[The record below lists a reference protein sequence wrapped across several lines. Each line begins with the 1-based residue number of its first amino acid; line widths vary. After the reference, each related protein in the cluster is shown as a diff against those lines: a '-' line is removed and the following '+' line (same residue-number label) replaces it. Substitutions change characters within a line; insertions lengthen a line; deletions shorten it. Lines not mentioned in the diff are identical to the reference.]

1 MQQAPCSLPGLR
13 KVIST
18 GTLWKQQVCAMAKL
32 RFLKLRRERKIL
44 LSLLLI
50 LGIPFTPIIFEKIV
64 DVVSNYT
71 HCWELSSSMYFLSL
85 KQPSQAPLTS
95 LLVISNTGSN
105 IEDFMQALKPQ
116 DIFLE
121 VGDFRNRNGSGDPSY
136 NGAII
141 MSGDWKV
148 CFELQNVLMVDFGSL
163 NGPLFLL
170 VLANCISPYIGMS
183 SIRDCKISLLSLNF
197 LSSAEF
203 EKPSLILCMISMP
216 FYTLIGFFMFLV
228 KVSNITHCVTGL
240 NHVAH

>member
-1 MQQAPCSLPGLR
+1 LIHIYFGIQKEEKVNETRDTGTESEMQQAPCSLPGLR

-116 DIFLE
+116 DKFLE

-183 SIRDCKISLLSLNF
+183 SIRDCKF
-197 LSSAEF
+197 TQE
-203 EKPSLILCMISMP
+203 
-216 FYTLIGFFMFLV
+216 
-228 KVSNITHCVTGL
+228 
-240 NHVAH
+240 